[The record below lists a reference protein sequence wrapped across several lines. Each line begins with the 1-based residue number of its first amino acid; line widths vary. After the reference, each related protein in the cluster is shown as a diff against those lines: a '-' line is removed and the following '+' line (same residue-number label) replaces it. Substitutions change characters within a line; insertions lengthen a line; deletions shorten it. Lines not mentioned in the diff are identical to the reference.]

1 MIGNIGVLLGLA
13 VLIVFALR
21 GMNIFIASLLAAAV
35 VAITNGQDIA
45 QALTVAYS
53 GAMFQ
58 FAQMFFLL
66 FLAGAVF
73 GRVMG
78 NSKAAMSLANALTRA
93 LGVERTLLVLVLA
106 SAFLTY
112 GGVNVFI
119 VVFTMYP
126 LGLGLLQQA
135 NMPKRLFAAAG
146 CLGGGTFTMTAMP
159 GSPSIH
165 NNIPAGFLGTSL
177 SAGWGLGLIA
187 SAVMVVLGLA
197 YLEWERRKAIQRNEG
212 FDPHPLDPLPKNDA
226 GDVAMPHW
234 LPASIPLAVVV
245 ITILAPQWLIHL
257 YGPAPEEGTAMG
269 WFESLLR
276 FSQAQPLFWTSV
288 ALALGTVVALILFRA
303 YRERAGLVLSHG
315 AEDAAL
321 PLLNTAAVI
330 GFGGVVKT
338 TAIFDGFEHAIIE
351 SGLNPIL
358 SMVLA
363 VNIFAGVVG
372 SASGGLGIF
381 METLAPHY
389 LDLGVAPEIVH
400 RLSAIASGGLDS
412 LPHSGAVIT
421 FLTVMRLSHKKAYKE
436 VGVVTVVVPLIA
448 LAVVTAIAIAR
459 G

>member
-13 VLIVFALR
+13 LLIVFALR
-21 GMNIFIASLLAAAV
+21 GMNIFIASLLAASV
-35 VAITNGQDIA
+35 VAITNGQAIA

-53 GAMFQ
+53 GAMFR
-58 FAQMFFLL
+58 FAEMFFLL

-78 NSKAAMSLANALTRA
+78 NSKAAMSLANALTRK
-93 LGVERTLLVLVLA
+93 LGVDRTLLVLVLA
-106 SAFLTY
+106 SALLTY

-135 NMPKRLFAAAG
+135 NLPKRLFAAAG

-165 NNIPAGFLGTSL
+165 NNIPAGILKTSL

-187 SAVMVVLGLA
+187 SGIMLLLGLA
-197 YLEWERRKAIQRNEG
+197 YLEYERKKAAARGEG
-212 FDPHPLDPLPKNDA
+212 FEPHPLDPLPKPGQNID
-226 GDVAMPHW
+226 MPHW
-234 LPASIPLAVVV
+234 LPASVPLAVVV
-245 ITILAPQWLIHL
+245 ITILAPQWIMHL
-257 YGPAPEEGTAMG
+257 LGPAPAEGESVGA
-269 WFESLLR
+269 FEGLIR
-276 FSQAQPLFWTSV
+276 FSQAQPLFWTSI
-288 ALALGTVVALILFRA
+288 ALALGTVVALVLFRK
-303 YRERAGLVLSHG
+303 YRERAGMVLSHG

-330 GFGGVVKT
+330 GFGGVVKAT
-338 TAIFDGFEHAIIE
+338 PIFDAFESVIMD
-351 SGLNPIL
+351 SGVNPIL
-358 SMVLA
+358 SMVVA
-363 VNIFAGVVG
+363 VNIFAGLVG

-389 LDLGVAPEIVH
+389 LQLGVTPQVLH

-421 FLTVMRLSHKKAYKE
+421 FLTVMRLSHKQAYKE
-436 VGVVTVVVPLIA
+436 IGVVTVVIPLIA
-448 LAVVTAIAIAR
+448 LAAVTAIAMMR

>member
-13 VLIVFALR
+13 ALIVFALR
-21 GMNIFIASLLAAAV
+21 GMNIFIASLLAASIVAV
-35 VAITNGQDIA
+35 TNGQPIA
-45 QALTVAYS
+45 EALTVAYS
-53 GAMFQ
+53 GTMFR
-58 FAQMFFLL
+58 FAEMFFLL

-78 NSKAAMSLANALTRA
+78 NSKAAMSLATALTRL

-119 VVFTMYP
+119 VVFTLYP

-165 NNIPAGFLGTSL
+165 NNIPAGTLGTSL

-187 SAVMVVLGLA
+187 SGIMLALGLA
-197 YLEWERRKAIQRNEG
+197 YLEFERRRAIERSEH
-212 FDPHPLDPLPKNDA
+212 FEPHPLDPLPKPDA
-226 GDVAMPHW
+226 GTVAMPHW
-234 LPASIPLAVVV
+234 FPASVPLIVVV
-245 ITILAPQWLIHL
+245 VTILAPQWLIHL
-257 YGPAPEEGTAMG
+257 YGPALSPDASVG
-269 WFESLLR
+269 WFETLLR

-288 ALALGTVVALILFRA
+288 ALALGTAVALVLFRG
-303 YRERAGLVLSHG
+303 YRERAGLVLGHG

-330 GFGGVVKT
+330 GFGGVVKA
-338 TAIFDGFEHAIIE
+338 TAIFDTFEHLIVE
-351 SGLNPIL
+351 SGVNPIL
-358 SMVLA
+358 SMVVA
-363 VNIFAGVVG
+363 VNIFAGTVG

-389 LDLGVAPEIVH
+389 LELGVAPEIMH
-400 RLSAIASGGLDS
+400 RLAAIASGGLDS

-421 FLTVMRLSHKKAYKE
+421 FLTVMRLTHKQAYKE
-436 VGVVTVVVPLIA
+436 VGVVTVLIPLIA